1 MVSRLVLLSSKY
13 LHKDLLTL
21 WLNNLLVVY
30 AFLLPISQTI
40 KSTIF
45 SFMVILFILRGD
57 MKKHIQNALAN
68 SVVRAFLYIFIA
80 YAVGLLWTSNLEDG
94 LLWVKNLKYGLYLI
108 LFYAIV
114 DGRYIDKVIS
124 AFILGMF
131 ISELTSYG
139 MQFGIMPWK
148 LEIGKVLFYQSYA
161 IGDPSPF
168 LHHIHYGVA
177 LAFTVILLAY
187 KTFFTQGSKVFKFFM
202 SLFIMSATT
211 NIFITG
217 GRTGYVTFFMLVAVL
232 ALFYL
237 RKVALQLL
245 IVVILAFTAAYN
257 FSSIFYEKVV
267 QTEQSLKDIS
277 QDNPAFNS
285 SLGQRAGIYYYAY
298 DVIKE
303 HPLFG
308 VGTGDSMDEIRKIIP
323 EKWESLKQMP
333 HEHNQFLSVLVK
345 LGIVG
350 LLIYLNIFY
359 QIVKYKQQEDKDLRF
374 IMIFVTLAIA
384 FGTLMTQFNL
394 RFFLP
399 LWAVFLAVT
408 LISRQR
414 RTIEHITL
422 DEKKQLLQIIFLVV
436 LFGGASLLHQLM

>member
-1 MVSRLVLLSSKY
+1 
-13 LHKDLLTL
+13 
-21 WLNNLLVVY
+21 
-30 AFLLPISQTI
+30 
-40 KSTIF
+40 
-45 SFMVILFILRGD
+45 
-57 MKKHIQNALAN
+57 
-68 SVVRAFLYIFIA
+68 
-80 YAVGLLWTSNLEDG
+80 
-94 LLWVKNLKYGLYLI
+94 
-108 LFYAIV
+108 
-114 DGRYIDKVIS
+114 
-124 AFILGMF
+124 
-131 ISELTSYG
+131 
-139 MQFGIMPWK
+139 
-148 LEIGKVLFYQSYA
+148 
-161 IGDPSPF
+161 
-168 LHHIHYGVA
+168 
-177 LAFTVILLAY
+177 
-187 KTFFTQGSKVFKFFM
+187 
-202 SLFIMSATT
+202 
-211 NIFITG
+211 
-217 GRTGYVTFFMLVAVL
+217 
-232 ALFYL
+232 
-237 RKVALQLL
+237 
-245 IVVILAFTAAYN
+245 
-257 FSSIFYEKVV
+257 
-267 QTEQSLKDIS
+267 
-277 QDNPAFNS
+277 
-285 SLGQRAGIYYYAY
+285 LGQRAGIYYYAY

-414 RTIEHITL
+414 RTIEHIAL

>member
-1 MVSRLVLLSSKY
+1 
-13 LHKDLLTL
+13 
-21 WLNNLLVVY
+21 
-30 AFLLPISQTI
+30 
-40 KSTIF
+40 
-45 SFMVILFILRGD
+45 MVILFILRGD

>member
-1 MVSRLVLLSSKY
+1 MTKILTISKKY
-13 LHKDLLTL
+13 LQDKDLLTL

-40 KSTIF
+40 KATVF
-45 SFMVILFILRGD
+45 SVMFILFILRGNVIKELK
-57 MKKHIQNALAN
+57 MAFLNP
-68 SVVRAFLYIFIA
+68 VVRAFLYIFIA

-177 LAFTVILLAY
+177 LAFTVILLTY

-277 QDNPAFNS
+277 QDNSDFNS

-308 VGTGDSMDEIRKIIP
+308 VGTGDSMDEIRKVIP

-399 LWAVFLAVT
+399 LWVVFLAVT
-408 LISRQR
+408 LVSRHR
-414 RTIEHITL
+414 RTIGKLEL
-422 DEKKQLLQIIFLVV
+422 DDKKQLLQIIFLVV

>member
-277 QDNPAFNS
+277 QDNPDFNS

>member
-277 QDNPAFNS
+277 QDNPDFNS

-414 RTIEHITL
+414 RTIEHIAL